1 MGEEKFK
8 DLYRIDSTRL
18 KNYDYSSS
26 GVYFITICIKDKER
40 ILSEIR
46 MPVETPHGAS
56 YQIRLT
62 EIGEIINEQWK
73 IIPKH
78 FSNTSIDEYIIMP
91 NHIHGI
97 IIIENDETA
106 HVPSLQTITL
116 GNMIGLFKQSCTLKI
131 REFYPEFEWQ
141 SRFYDRVIR
150 NDVELDKI
158 RKYIVENPL
167 NWIDDDYYIN

>member
-1 MGEEKFK
+1 MDEKYK
-8 DLYRIDSTRL
+8 ELNRIDSARL
-18 KNYDYSSS
+18 KNYDYASS
-26 GVYFITICIKDKER
+26 GMYFVTICINNKEN
-40 ILSEIR
+40 ILSSIS

-56 YQIRLT
+56 PQIKLT
-62 EIGEIINEQWK
+62 DIGKIVNEQWRN
-73 IIPKH
+73 IPKH
-78 FSNTSIDEYIIMP
+78 FRNTSIDEYIIMP

-97 IIIENDETA
+97 IIIENNKTA

-131 REFYPEFEWQ
+131 REFYPEFEWK